1 MYFWA
6 VPMSYRISQARGWII
21 AAAASL
27 RHSQSQCQIQAMSVT
42 CMAAHSNAGSL
53 THWARPGTEPESS
66 WTLVGFATTEP
77 QQELPTPHLRFFFL
91 IFTYFTFGLAL
102 SILLFLSQG
111 SNLQHSSHLSHCS
124 DNARY
129 LLTHGATGDLP
140 WLILI
145 TAHPNLLDWANL
157 SSESC

>member
-1 MYFWA
+1 
-6 VPMSYRISQARGWII
+6 MSYRISQARGWII

-91 IFTYFTFGLAL
+91 NFYLFYFWPCPQHTSVPKPGIKPAAQQPPEPLQWQCQVLINPWSHRGSPMTDFNNCSPKSSGL
-102 SILLFLSQG
+102 SESVF
-111 SNLQHSSHLSHCS
+111 
-124 DNARY
+124 RV
-129 LLTHGATGDLP
+129 LLTC
-140 WLILI
+140 
-145 TAHPNLLDWANL
+145 DWH
-157 SSESC
+157 